1 MNAPNAQH
9 WTQLRLPLPHERQLL
24 SSAAMSN
31 ASSGTTRFTFVDLF
45 AGVGGFH
52 HALAEAGGKCVLAVE
67 IDDEC
72 RKVYRASFPHM
83 TSGSIAADIR
93 SLTRESPSPNAPE
106 LSDEEI
112 RRRVPAHDVLCAGF
126 PCQPFSKSGLQHGVR
141 DKTRGTL
148 FFDIMS
154 IVLAREP
161 RFIILENV
169 RNLAGPRHTDTWWTI
184 VESLR
189 EAGYRVADEPAVL
202 SPHLLAPWEGGAP
215 QVRDRVFVLA
225 YRLAEGAPEEER
237 RGPLLVSRQA
247 THGWDPHKW
256 SIREILDGDAP
267 LAEYGLRPVEETWL
281 AAWQAFVQDI
291 PDDTLPG
298 FPIWVDAFVADPRI
312 SNDTPAWKADFLIK
326 NAAFYRA
333 NRCTIDNW
341 LRQRW
346 GPLRQRVGEFPN
358 SRRKFEWQARKE
370 QPSASDRDLEG
381 LVAHFRPSG
390 IRVKP
395 PSYVPALVAITQ
407 TSVLG
412 PKVTGTSWRRLT
424 PAEAARLQRIPFD
437 GFAASGVPDKT
448 IYRQLGNAVNV
459 GVVQH
464 VAQRLFASARVRWLC
479 KPSDDELRAAG

>member
-1 MNAPNAQH
+1 MNVPNAQPL
-9 WTQLRLPLPHERQLL
+9 TQLALPLVCARELL
-24 SSAAMSN
+24 SSATMSN
-31 ASSGTTRFTFVDLF
+31 TSSSSGQFTFVDLF

-52 HALAEAGGKCVLAVE
+52 HALAEIGGECVLAVE

-72 RKVYRASFPHM
+72 RDVYRASFPGM
-83 TSGSIAADIR
+83 TRDRVAADIR
-93 SLTRESPSPNAPE
+93 SLTRESSSAAEPE
-106 LSDEEI
+106 LSNEEI

-154 IVLAREP
+154 IVLARRP
-161 RFIILENV
+161 RFVILENV
-169 RNLAGPRHTDTWWTI
+169 RNLAGPRHADTWWTI

-202 SPHLLAPWEGGAP
+202 SPHLLAPWEGGSP

-225 YRLAEGAPEEER
+225 YRLPDGAPEEER
-237 RGPLLVSRQA
+237 RGPRLVRREA
-247 THGWDPHKW
+247 TPGWDPHKW
-256 SIREILDGDAP
+256 SINEFLDGNAS
-267 LAEYGLRPVEETWL
+267 LTEYALRPVEETWL
-281 AAWQAFVQDI
+281 AAWQAFVQEI

-298 FPIWVDAFVADPRI
+298 FPIWVDAFVPDPVI
-312 SNDTPAWKADFLIK
+312 PDGTPDWKADFLFK

-333 NRCTIDNW
+333 HQRIIDRW

-346 GPLRQRVGEFPN
+346 GPLRQRVSEFPN

-370 QPSASDRDLEG
+370 QPMASDRDLEG

-412 PKVTGTSWRRLT
+412 PKVTGTAWRRLT
-424 PAEAARLQRIPFD
+424 PREAARLQRIPFD
-437 GFAASGVPDKT
+437 GFAASGVSDKT
-448 IYRQLGNAVNV
+448 IYKQLGNAVNV

-464 VAQRLFASARVRWLC
+464 VAQRLFASTQVRWG
-479 KPSDDELRAAG
+479 SNAIHDELIAAG